1 VIGLLAVVVAEVSH
15 CWGWMDSMAV
25 LGHDG
30 VEAIDG
36 VSGVVHDTQSA
47 VRLHE
52 AVLTLDEVS
61 ITVLG
66 LGLDVAGQAVSN
78 SVVV

>member
-1 VIGLLAVVVAEVSH
+1 
-15 CWGWMDSMAV
+15 MDGMTM
-25 LGHDG
+25 LGDNG
-30 VEAIDG
+30 VETIDG

-47 VRLHE
+47 VGLHK

-61 ITVLG
+61 VTVLG
-66 LGLDVAGQAVSN
+66 LGLNVTGEAVSN